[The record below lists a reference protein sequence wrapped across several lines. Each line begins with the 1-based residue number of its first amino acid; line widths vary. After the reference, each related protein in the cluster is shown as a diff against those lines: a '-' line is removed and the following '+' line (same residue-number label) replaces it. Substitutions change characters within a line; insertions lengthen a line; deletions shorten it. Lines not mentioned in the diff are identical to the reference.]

1 MELESQHV
9 KLLCATAEGD
19 RRAFAKLYQAT
30 SGKLFAVCLQLLQR
44 RDLAEEAMQE
54 AYVKVWH
61 NASDYHN
68 DKGSV
73 LVWMVSIARYRALD
87 ILRSASYR
95 RETRESVQEQADSSG
110 PQGALFEQRDKVR
123 IDECMDTLED
133 GQRQMI
139 QLAYFRG
146 LTHAELTEHTGS
158 PLGTIK
164 SWIRRGLQKLKRCLE
179 P

>member
-1 MELESQHV
+1 MEVQHM

-19 RRAFAKLYQAT
+19 RRAFNELYRLT
-30 SGKLFAVCLQLLQR
+30 SGKMYAVCLQLLQR
-44 RDLAEEAMQE
+44 KDLAEEALQE
-54 AYVKVWH
+54 AYVRVWH
-61 NASDYHN
+61 NACDYHS

-73 LVWMVSIARYRALD
+73 VVWMVSIARYRALD
-87 ILRSASYR
+87 ILRSAAYR
-95 RETRESVQEQADSSG
+95 REGRESDLEQSDEHT
-110 PQGALFEQRDKVR
+110 PEDALFDQRDRVR

>member
-1 MELESQHV
+1 M

-19 RRAFAKLYQAT
+19 RRAFNELYRLT
-30 SGKLFAVCLQLLQR
+30 SGKMYAVCLQLLQR
-44 RDLAEEAMQE
+44 KDLAEEALQE
-54 AYVKVWH
+54 AYVRVWH
-61 NASDYHN
+61 NACDYHS

-73 LVWMVSIARYRALD
+73 VVWMVSIARYRALD
-87 ILRSASYR
+87 ILRSAAYR
-95 RETRESVQEQADSSG
+95 REGRESDLEQSDEHT
-110 PQGALFEQRDKVR
+110 PEDALFDQRDRVR